1 MSYIGT
7 TKIGGVYLGGT
18 KISKAYL
25 GEDLVY
31 SAGPPPVIEMPDW
44 IRIDISAPA
53 GGATFQQTSFGPN
66 MVEKYILDGGQETS
80 VPIGN
85 SWGLPLSEG
94 EHIVY
99 FKPKATNAYYVFAF
113 SSNYNGVKTTVHY
126 VRLPYNIASL
136 WSSATTTSC
145 GGNCDGI
152 LEILDPNKCVFV
164 SKNSWSEMTKFSS
177 IVVPTGSKEL
187 YNGTAIYSKVKERNF
202 NYEIPE

>member
-1 MSYIGT
+1 MSYIGMNKIGGMYLGD
-7 TKIGGVYLGGT
+7 TKIG
-18 KISKAYL
+18 KAYL

-80 VPIGN
+80 VPGGN

-99 FKPKATNAYYVFAF
+99 FKPKATNGYYVFAF

-136 WSSATTTSC
+136 WSYNTTTSC

-202 NYEIPE
+202 NYVIPE

>member
-1 MSYIGT
+1 MT
-7 TKIGGVYLGGT
+7 
-18 KISKAYL
+18 SKAEQL
-25 GEDLVY
+25 
-31 SAGPPPVIEMPDW
+31 IEKPDW

-80 VPIGN
+80 VPGGN

-99 FKPKATNAYYVFAF
+99 FKPKATNAYHSFTF

-136 WSSATTTSC
+136 WSSATTTAC

-152 LEILDPNKCVFV
+152 LEILDPNECVFV

-177 IVVPTGSKEL
+177 IFVPIGSKEL
-187 YNGTAIYSKVKERNF
+187 YAGSAIYSKVKEKDF
-202 NYEIPE
+202 KYKI